1 MNYLHPDAQSFLDST
16 RDSPQLDTQTPEKNR
31 QDQLQASSS
40 WGTRLELS
48 QVFDSTIRGVNVRV
62 YIPEA
67 AEKTAGDQP
76 AFIYFHGGGWV
87 LGDVD
92 VADPAVRDIAAASEM
107 VCISVDYRRAPEHP
121 FPAAL
126 DDCLAVVDGVLAGE
140 TMQGI
145 DPKRVAIGGDSAGG
159 NIAAVIAQERRAQI
173 AHQVLIYPVMDLSSF
188 DTPSHEK
195 YEDGYYLTRR
205 RLEYFYDA
213 YAGGADRSNVR
224 MSPGLNPDLVGL
236 PPATVITAEH
246 DPLVSEVSSY
256 AHRMLEAGNR
266 VNAVQFNGQVHPFV
280 QVGGV
285 IRDGKVARRVIG
297 TELKAALR

>member
-1 MNYLHPDAQSFLDST
+1 MNYLHPDAQAFLDST
-16 RDSPQLDTQTPEKNR
+16 RGAPQLDTQTPEKNR
-31 QDQLQASSS
+31 DDQLRASSS
-40 WGTRLELS
+40 WGTKTELAS
-48 QVFDSTIRGVNVRV
+48 VFDSTIRGVNVRV

-67 AEKTAGDQP
+67 AGEKR

-107 VCISVDYRRAPEHP
+107 ICISVDYRRAPEHP

-159 NIAAVIAQERRAQI
+159 NIAAVIAQERREQI
-173 AHQVLIYPVMDLSSF
+173 AHQVLIYPVMDLSSMG
-188 DTPSHEK
+188 TPSHQK

-224 MSPGLNPDLVGL
+224 MSPGLNPDLAGL
-236 PPATVITAEH
+236 PPATMITAEH
-246 DPLVSEVSSY
+246 DPLVSEISTY
-256 AHRMLEAGNR
+256 AQRMLEAGNT

>member
-1 MNYLHPDAQSFLDST
+1 M
-16 RDSPQLDTQTPEKNR
+16 
-31 QDQLQASSS
+31 
-40 WGTRLELS
+40 
-48 QVFDSTIRGVNVRV
+48 RV

-173 AHQVLIYPVMDLSSF
+173 AHQVLIYPVMDLSSL
-188 DTPSHEK
+188 DTPSHQK
-195 YEDGYYLTRR
+195 YEDGSYLTRR

-224 MSPGLNPDLVGL
+224 MSPGLNSDLAGL

-256 AHRMLEAGNR
+256 ARRMLEAGNT

-297 TELKAALR
+297 IELKAALR

>member
-1 MNYLHPDAQSFLDST
+1 M
-16 RDSPQLDTQTPEKNR
+16 
-31 QDQLQASSS
+31 
-40 WGTRLELS
+40 
-48 QVFDSTIRGVNVRV
+48 RV

-67 AEKTAGDQP
+67 AEKTAEDQP

-92 VADPAVRDIAAASEM
+92 VSDPAVRDIAAASEM

-140 TMQGI
+140 TMLGI
-145 DPKRVAIGGDSAGG
+145 EPKRIAIGGDSAGG
-159 NIAAVIAQERRAQI
+159 NIAAVIAQERREQI
-173 AHQVLIYPVMDLSSF
+173 AHQVLVYPVMDLSSL
-188 DTPSHEK
+188 DTPSHQK

-224 MSPGLNPDLVGL
+224 MSPGLNPDLAGL

-256 AHRMLEAGNR
+256 VRRMLEAGNT